1 MVNLPHLQKHH
12 LFVCHFGGQG
22 MDLKFGGID
31 LRFGKP
37 PAGLTNPAGTWTCQ
51 SLTIIERGGDRMD
64 FELTKEQKQIQKSVR
79 EFVKGEF
86 KKDLILELEENHQYP
101 TDIWKKAAEL
111 GFIGIHF
118 PEAYSGMGLGV
129 MENILV
135 AEELCRGD
143 SSVGAC
149 LILADF
155 ASEIILH
162 FGSDEQKKA
171 WLPKVAEG
179 EVLSCGAFTEPDHG
193 SDITRMETT
202 AVKDGDEWIINGTK
216 IFITNGGPLAGFYSV
231 LCQTDPEAQPTHRG
245 MSLILVEADRAG
257 VSTASV
263 GVKMGIRMMDTAEVN
278 FKDARVPLSN
288 LIGKENK
295 GFYQVLEF
303 FDESRILIAAQGLGT
318 AQGAFDRALA
328 YVKSREQFGKKIAQ
342 FQITQHKLADMATK
356 IEMAQLL
363 VYKAAWNFDQG
374 RIDPK
379 LTSMAKMVA
388 GRTAV
393 EVADEAIQLLG
404 GYGYML
410 EYEVERF
417 YRDAKI
423 CELYEGTKEIQKNTI
438 ASSLIG
444 KLK

>member
-1 MVNLPHLQKHH
+1 
-12 LFVCHFGGQG
+12 
-22 MDLKFGGID
+22 
-31 LRFGKP
+31 
-37 PAGLTNPAGTWTCQ
+37 
-51 SLTIIERGGDRMD
+51 MD
-64 FELTKEQKQIQKSVR
+64 FELSKSRKEIQKAVR
-79 EFVKGEF
+79 DFVKGEF
-86 KKDLILELEENHQYP
+86 KKDVILELEEAHAFP
-101 TDIWKKAAEL
+101 EKIWKKAADL

-118 PEAYSGMGLGV
+118 PEEYSGQGLGV
-129 MENILV
+129 IENILV

-162 FGSDEQKKA
+162 FGSDEQKQT

-193 SDITRMETT
+193 SDITRMDTT
-202 AVKDGDEWIINGTK
+202 AVRDGDDWVINGTK

-231 LCQTDPEAQPTHRG
+231 LCQTDPDASPSHRG
-245 MSLILVEADRAG
+245 MSLILVEADRPG
-257 VSTASV
+257 LSTASV
-263 GVKMGIRMMDTAEVN
+263 GIKMGIRMMQTAEVS
-278 FKDARVPLSN
+278 FRDVRVPAKN

-328 YVKSREQFGKKIAQ
+328 HVKAREQFGKKIGQ
-342 FQITQHKLADMATK
+342 FQATQHKLADMATK
-356 IEMAQLL
+356 IELARLM

-374 RIDPK
+374 RIDPM

-393 EVADEAIQLLG
+393 EVADEAIQLMG

-423 CELYEGTKEIQKNTI
+423 CEIYEGTKEIQKNTI
-438 ASSLIG
+438 ASALLG
-444 KLK
+444 RLK

>member
-1 MVNLPHLQKHH
+1 M
-12 LFVCHFGGQG
+12 
-22 MDLKFGGID
+22 
-31 LRFGKP
+31 
-37 PAGLTNPAGTWTCQ
+37 
-51 SLTIIERGGDRMD
+51 E
-64 FELTKEQKQIQKSVR
+64 FELTKEQQQIQKAVR
-79 EFVKGEF
+79 DFVKGEF
-86 KKDLILELEENHQYP
+86 KKDVILELEEKHEYP
-101 TDIWKKAAEL
+101 LKMWKKAAEL

-118 PEAYSGMGLGV
+118 PEQYSGQGMGV

-149 LILADF
+149 LMLADF
-155 ASEIILH
+155 ASEIVLH
-162 FGSDEQKKA
+162 FGSESQKKT

-193 SDITRMETT
+193 SDITFMDTS
-202 AVKDGDEWIINGTK
+202 AVRDGDEWVINGSK

-231 LCQTDPEAQPTHRG
+231 LCQTNPDAQPSHRG
-245 MSLILVEADRAG
+245 MSLILVEADRPG

-263 GVKMGIRMMDTAEVN
+263 GVKMGIRMMHTAEVT
-278 FKDARVPLSN
+278 FKEVRVPAEN
-288 LIGKENK
+288 LIGEENR

-318 AQGAFDRALA
+318 AQGAFDRALD
-328 YVKSREQFGKKIAQ
+328 YVKSREQFGRKIAK
-342 FQITQHKLADMATK
+342 FQVTQHKLADMATK
-356 IEMAQLL
+356 IEMARLL
-363 VYKAAWNFDQG
+363 TYKAAWNFDQG

-410 EYEVERF
+410 EYEVERY

-438 ASSLIG
+438 ASALVG